1 MTDCSIT
8 LRTIFNHFGEERQL
22 EKLQEEQVELLE
34 AFESE
39 CTKHIQEELA
49 DNYNIIMQFIQEYGY
64 KKVMK
69 IAVEKQNRTIKRIE
83 ENFYDMLQR

>member
-34 AFESE
+34 AFDSE
-39 CTKHIQEELA
+39 FTEHIQEELA

-64 KKVMK
+64 KKIMK
-69 IAVEKQNRTIKRIE
+69 IAVEKQQRTIKRIE
-83 ENFYDMLQR
+83 EGFYE